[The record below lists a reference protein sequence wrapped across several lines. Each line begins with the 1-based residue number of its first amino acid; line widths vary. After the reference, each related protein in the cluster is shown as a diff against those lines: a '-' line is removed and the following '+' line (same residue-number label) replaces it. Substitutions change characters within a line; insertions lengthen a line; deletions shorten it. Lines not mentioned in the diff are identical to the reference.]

1 MRYKYS
7 SFADLKREKEE
18 GVDYRIRLIDPGSKV
33 VAIAPQGQQTIV
45 DTTSSASVLYNTK
58 CTSTWRIF
66 MSRWLRVIRGMI
78 GTGLTFS
85 AGVGVVASM
94 IAGLVWLLPGGESGI
109 EMIRL
114 VFASSIWAFPIG
126 VAFSGFLA
134 ITAHGRSFDK
144 PSLPRFAGL
153 GAGVGLLFF
162 GVLAINAWDAWSVT
176 TAIANATIFILL
188 GGGSATATLMLARR
202 AGPALKS
209 GDESRSL
216 VEVGWREGM

>member
-1 MRYKYS
+1 M
-7 SFADLKREKEE
+7 
-18 GVDYRIRLIDPGSKV
+18 PG
-33 VAIAPQGQQTIV
+33 
-45 DTTSSASVLYNTK
+45 
-58 CTSTWRIF
+58 
-66 MSRWLRVIRGMI
+66 WLRVIRGMI

-94 IAGLVWLLPGGESGI
+94 VAGLVWLLSGSESGLD
-109 EMIRL
+109 MIWL
-114 VFASSIWAFPIG
+114 AFASSIWAFPIG

-134 ITAHGRSFDK
+134 LTAHGRSFDK
-144 PSLPRFAGL
+144 LSLPRFAAL

-176 TAIANATIFILL
+176 TAIANATIFVVL

-216 VEVGWREGM
+216 GAG